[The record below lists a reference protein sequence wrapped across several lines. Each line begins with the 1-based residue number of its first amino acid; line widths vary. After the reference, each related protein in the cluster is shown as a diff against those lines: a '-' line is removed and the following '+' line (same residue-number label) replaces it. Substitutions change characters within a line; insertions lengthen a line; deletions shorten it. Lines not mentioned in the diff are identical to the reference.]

1 MTPHLVPA
9 LLKSQTKN
17 RNLSILTAAE
27 GDGQQC
33 KAAPACTASI
43 ELVANGSLEISA
55 LTNIKFLQKEK
66 LELVKILRL
75 NLRRNNIHFEECIY
89 TKKN

>member
-1 MTPHLVPA
+1 M
-9 LLKSQTKN
+9 
-17 RNLSILTAAE
+17 LTAAE

-55 LTNIKFLQKEK
+55 LTKMKFL
-66 LELVKILRL
+66 
-75 NLRRNNIHFEECIY
+75 
-89 TKKN
+89 